1 MVGENQEVAINAY
14 QKALQVFTREVNP
27 VSWAGIQNNLGLAYR
42 DRISGNKVENQ
53 KTAIAFF
60 QEALQV
66 YTPEADPIN
75 CLNTSR
81 NLGNL
86 HFSKG
91 NWQETIDVYEQAI
104 TAVELSC
111 SWASD
116 ENRRQEIMA
125 KAIAVYQR
133 QVQAYINTEQWDEA
147 IETVER
153 SKARNLVELLANRD
167 LIPKGNVPQE
177 IITNLRQLR
186 GKILSLEREL
196 QVVIDKLS
204 GNMGA
209 RLQQQ
214 RLPLEESRKQL
225 QQGIELSRQQLDELL
240 KQINDRYDSSF
251 SLTQK
256 VKTIPF
262 RDIQSLIDERTTI
275 IEWYLTEDEIIT
287 FIVTSHDQYPI
298 VMPSSRKN
306 LEILANWHQE
316 YLNAYNEQKS
326 QWINNLFTRLT
337 DLAQILNLD
346 SILAE
351 IDAIFDKQGVK
362 CDRLILIPHR
372 FLHLFPLHALP
383 LSNSNEELLLDHFA
397 RGVSYAPSSQL
408 LKLTKQQH
416 RPEFNNLFAIQ
427 NPTRL
432 DGKPL
437 LGSKLEVNKI
447 RQYFDP
453 NDSIV
458 LAEAEA
464 TEANLNQNKEQL
476 RSAHCLHFSC
486 HGEFKFE
493 SPLES
498 ALLLS
503 DPEGKLKADADLTLY
518 KIFKLDLS
526 QCRIVSFSACESGM
540 TLSGNKEDADLPSG
554 LDEYIGLPSGFLYAG
569 SPSVVS
575 TLWTVDPIATA
586 LLVIKFYKNL
596 KQLPTLGDGDVST
609 ALIKAQYWLR
619 TLNSQKLA
627 RIQKNKR
634 FKLLIAQIF
643 ENNKSDR
650 RKFNDSLYAAIN
662 LPDRQPYPFANPY
675 YWAASVATGT

>member
-1 MVGENQEVAINAY
+1 M
-14 QKALQVFTREVNP
+14 QVFTREVNP